1 MDDAR
6 ARALLGVAPDA
17 TTDDVRAAYR
27 RLVRRHHPDLAGPSA
42 ATTRRTVELNEAY
55 AAVVAAGPHPTASP
69 APEAEPEPEP
79 RVDPF
84 DIANDADGIL
94 PVAGAT
100 LEVFNSLCE
109 AADTIGDLSYV
120 DRANAILETII
131 SPATGPTCS
140 LMVTLQTT
148 GADTLAYCT
157 LESFD
162 SRPGPPIDEVVAALS
177 AELAR
182 RSPA

>member
-1 MDDAR
+1 VAATAR
-6 ARALLGVAPDA
+6 ATEPTAPPDA
-17 TTDDVRAAYR
+17 PTA
-27 RLVRRHHPDLAGPSA
+27 PPPSA
-42 ATTRRTVELNEAY
+42 R
-55 AAVVAAGPHPTASP
+55 G
-69 APEAEPEPEP
+69 P
-79 RVDPF
+79 RVDRF
-84 DIANDADGIL
+84 DIADDADGVL
-94 PVAGAT
+94 PVAGSS

-109 AADTIGDLSYV
+109 AADVIGDLSYV
-120 DRANAILETII
+120 DRSNAILETII
-131 SPATGPTCS
+131 TPDTGPTCS
-140 LMVTLQTT
+140 LMVTLQTA